1 MFRLFISAI
10 LLLCCFT
17 LSFGQEEEP
26 VILIAA
32 TNKVMYISPEGNKPT
47 QILQGALI
55 QPEGMVMIRG
65 NGTATFQFG
74 RHIVQHTGKEAIK
87 LSSLFEKGAG
97 KTSLGFNNRF
107 AEYVEE
113 AFVMAYYSSGD
124 PNAPWSQ
131 LATQKGMG
139 DGWTVK
145 GGTRDT
151 LSGATRGTGDGWGVQ
166 GGTKDGAKSGDGWG
180 VQGGTKDGAKSGDG
194 WGVTGGTRDTL
205 SGATRGTGDGWTVKG
220 GTRDT
225 LSGATRGTGDGWGVL
240 GGTKNGAK
248 SGDGWGGKGNQI
260 DALQPFGYL
269 SNGAFLFTWSRPAG
283 GAVYIVEIMDRD
295 GKIVQKGSTIDTS
308 LVLNLSPTAFEIG
321 ETYTWI
327 VRTNGTNA
335 IRSNALYFEVKPV
348 AERER
353 IVSRVQNTPTY
364 DGSGEV
370 NQQLML
376 AVGFEDAQWNGDAL
390 AHYANAQVVAGK
402 KSVTPKLMHSA
413 FWNRKGVPAKAVSVF
428 NSKK

>member
-1 MFRLFISAI
+1 MININHLAMFRLFISAF

-32 TNKVMYISPEGNKPT
+32 TSKVMYTSPEGNKPS

-55 QPEGMVMIRG
+55 QPDGMVRIKG

-74 RHIVQHTGKEAIK
+74 RHIVQHTGKEAVK

-151 LSGATRGTGDGWGVQ
+151 LSGATRGTGDGWTVK
-166 GGTKDGAKSGDGWG
+166 GGTRDTLSGATRGTGDGWT
-180 VQGGTKDGAKSGDG
+180 VK
-194 WGVTGGTRDTL
+194 GGTRDTL

-225 LSGATRGTGDGWGVL
+225 LSGATRGTGDGWGVQ

-248 SGDGWGGKGNQI
+248 TGDGWGGTGNQI

-269 SNGAFLFTWSRPAG
+269 SSGAFLFAWSRPAG
-283 GAVYIVEIMDRD
+283 AAVYIVEIMDRD
-295 GKIVQKGSTIDTS
+295 GKIVQKGSTSDTS
-308 LVLNLSPTAFEIG
+308 LVLNLSSTAFEIG

-335 IRSNALYFEVKPV
+335 IRSNELYFEVKSV
-348 AERER
+348 EERER
-353 IVSRVQNTPTY
+353 IVNRVQNTPTFE
-364 DGSGEV
+364 GSGEATRP
-370 NQQLML
+370 LML